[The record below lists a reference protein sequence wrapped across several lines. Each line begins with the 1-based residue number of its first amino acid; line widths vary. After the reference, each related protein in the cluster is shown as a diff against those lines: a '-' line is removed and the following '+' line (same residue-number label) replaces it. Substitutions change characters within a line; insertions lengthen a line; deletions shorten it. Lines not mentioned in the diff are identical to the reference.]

1 MIIIKQRNSRPGLQT
16 KAAVFL
22 SLLKSVTFRVLAGAV
37 FTGSAALYL
46 DTFRHA
52 DVVVVVYTVLCLT
65 ECMSDRS
72 GRVGRVRYIMFM
84 SEINTTGV
92 IFLLATGYFNGIK

>member
-1 MIIIKQRNSRPGLQT
+1 MNNET
-16 KAAVFL
+16 L
-22 SLLKSVTFRVLAGAV
+22 SLLKSVALGVLACAV

-46 DTFRHA
+46 DAFRHA
-52 DVVVVVYTVLCLT
+52 DVVVVVRAIFCLT

-72 GRVGRVRYIMFM
+72 GRVGRIRYIMFM

>member
-1 MIIIKQRNSRPGLQT
+1 MILYHKRIFLQRKNKNET
-16 KAAVFL
+16 L
-22 SLLKSVTFRVLAGAV
+22 SLLKCVALGVLAGAV

-52 DVVVVVYTVLCLT
+52 DVVVVVHAIFCLT

-72 GRVGRVRYIMFM
+72 GRVGRVRYIMFVC
-84 SEINTTGV
+84 EINTSGI
-92 IFLLATGYFNGIK
+92 IFLFATGYFNGIK